1 MAVSIKNP
9 GGGRNKFPTG
19 IAVTTPPTKTTYTA
33 GEQLSTAGMVVTAT
47 FSDNTTKDITSECVV
62 TPAAGTILY
71 EQTKQI
77 SIAWEWQHTIAY
89 TTTQAITVNR
99 VLQSIAITTKPTK
112 LSYYKRETL
121 NLAGMV
127 VTATYTSGA
136 KEIVTASCTTS
147 PAAGTTLSDLG
158 SKTVTASY
166 VERGVTK
173 TASFTISVS
182 VKIVTWAAGTDAEI
196 VDMVAAH
203 DAGVINLQDYWA
215 VGQERKVALSA
226 MSATAVE
233 ESHVAQTVT
242 MVLMHA
248 GGKTL
253 TNGKTCAYI
262 VGQKNG
268 LSNGTSGEYGYMN
281 KLDSNGGGWEISARR
296 IWCND
301 TYRDAIPASIRSIF
315 KQHKN
320 VTAYGPSSETRDSID
335 YFAIPAEKEI
345 FGSNSYANSTAESSL
360 SQFEYYKTSSNRV
373 KKQGDSGSDVNWW
386 ERSPCS
392 GYSSYFCYVTSYG
405 SADYSFASRSL
416 LLAPFGCI

>member
-9 GGGRNKFPTG
+9 GGGRNRFPTG

-47 FSDNTTKDITSECVV
+47 FSDDTTKDITSECVV
-62 TPAAGTILY
+62 TPATGTTLY

-215 VGQERKVALSA
+215 VGQERKVNLSA
-226 MSATAVE
+226 MAATGVG

-268 LSNGTSGEYGYMN
+268 LSNGATGEYGYMN
-281 KLDSNGGGWEISARR
+281 TSDTNNGGWGNCARR
-296 IWCND
+296 AWCNNV
-301 TYRDAIPASIRSIF
+301 YRNAIPSSLRGIF

-320 VTAYGPSSETRDSID
+320 ITASGSYGTAIESPD
-335 YFAIPAEKEI
+335 YFALPAEKEI
-345 FGSNSYANSTAESSL
+345 FGSNTYASSSVETSL
-360 SQFEYYKTSSNRV
+360 TQFEYYKTSSNRV
-373 KKQGDSGSDVNWW
+373 KKTGDSGPAGYWW
-386 ERSPCS
+386 ERSPYGS
-392 GYSSYFCYVTSYG
+392 ISSYFCNVFSDGSPDAHYASYT
-405 SADYSFASRSL
+405 RL
-416 LLAPFGCI
+416 IAPFGCI